1 MLEVENINTYYWN
14 THILWGVSLNVPQ
27 GSIVAMLGRNGMGKT
42 TIIRSIT
49 GLTPPRDGVIRF
61 KDQEIGGLEPY
72 QVSRKGIS
80 LVPQGRIVFPSLT
93 VKENLLI
100 GARKNGAKGN
110 GNGGGDTWDL
120 RKVYDLFPILEERQ
134 SFHANLL
141 SGGEQQMLAV
151 ARSLM
156 TNPDLL
162 IMDEPS
168 EGLAPRV
175 IKQIGD
181 TISALKGKHTVFLA
195 EQNFNMAMSVADY
208 VYIVSNGKI
217 VWEGKPEAL
226 ENDEETKQSCLG
238 V

>member
-1 MLEVENINTYYWN
+1 MLEVENINTYYWAS
-14 THILWGVSLNVPQ
+14 HILRDVSLKVPQ

-49 GLTPPRDGVIRF
+49 GLTPPRDGIIRF
-61 KDQEIGGLEPY
+61 KDEKISGLEPY
-72 QVSRKGIS
+72 QISRKGIS

-100 GARKNGAKGN
+100 GARETRNGDSWN
-110 GNGGGDTWDL
+110 L
-120 RKVYDLFPILEERQ
+120 SKVYELFPILEERR

-181 TISALKGKHTVFLA
+181 VITHLKGKLTVFLG
-195 EQNFNMAMSVADY
+195 EQNFNMAISVADY
-208 VYIVSNGKI
+208 VYIVSNGAI
-217 VWEGKPEAL
+217 VYEGKPEDL
-226 ENDEETKQSCLG
+226 KNDEETKQTCLG

>member
-1 MLEVENINTYYWN
+1 MLDVDNINTYYW
-14 THILWGVSLNVPQ
+14 TSHVLRDVSLKVPH

-42 TIIRSIT
+42 TIIRSIM
-49 GLTPPRDGVIRF
+49 GLTPPKDGVIRF
-61 KDQEIGGLEPY
+61 KDEQISGLEPY

-93 VKENLLI
+93 VRENLLI
-100 GARKNGAKGN
+100 GARETKNGDSWN
-110 GNGGGDTWDL
+110 LD
-120 RKVYDLFPILEERQ
+120 KVYGLFPILQERQ

-181 TISALKGKHTVFLA
+181 VITHLKGKLTVFLA
-195 EQNFNMAMSVADY
+195 EQNFNMAISVADY
-208 VYIVSNGKI
+208 VYIVSNGSI
-217 VWEGKPEAL
+217 VYESEPEAL
-226 ENDEETKQSCLG
+226 RQNEEVKRTCLG

>member
-1 MLEVENINTYYWN
+1 MLEVENINTYYWQ
-14 THILWGVSLNVPQ
+14 THILRDVSLKVPH
-27 GSIVAMLGRNGMGKT
+27 GSVVAVLGRNGMGKT
-42 TIIRSIT
+42 TIIRSIM

-61 KDQEIGGLEPY
+61 NDEQISGLEAF
-72 QVSRKGIS
+72 QIARKGIS
-80 LVPQGRIVFPSLT
+80 IVPQGRIVFPSLT

-100 GARKNGAKGN
+100 GARGTKNGDSWNLAN
-110 GNGGGDTWDL
+110 I
-120 RKVYDLFPILEERQ
+120 YDLFPILKERQ
-134 SFHANLL
+134 SYHADLL

-168 EGLAPRV
+168 EGLAPMV

-181 TISALKGKHTVFLA
+181 VITHLKGKLTVFLA

-208 VYIVSNGKI
+208 VYIVSNGSI
-217 VWEGKPEAL
+217 VYESKPEELRDNA
-226 ENDEETKQSCLG
+226 EIKQTCLG

>member
-1 MLEVENINTYYWN
+1 MLDVENINTYYWAS
-14 THILWGVSLNVPQ
+14 HILRDVSLKVPQ

-49 GLTPPRDGVIRF
+49 GLTPPRDGAIRF
-61 KDQEIGGLEPY
+61 KDEKISGLEPY
-72 QVSRKGIS
+72 QISRKGIS

-100 GARKNGAKGN
+100 GARETRNGDSWNLA
-110 GNGGGDTWDL
+110 
-120 RKVYDLFPILEERQ
+120 KVYELFPILEERRK
-134 SFHANLL
+134 FHANLL

-181 TISALKGKHTVFLA
+181 VITHLKGKLTVFLA
-195 EQNFNMAMSVADY
+195 EQNFNMAISVADY
-208 VYIVSNGKI
+208 VYIVSNGSI
-217 VWEGKPEAL
+217 VYEGKPEDL
-226 ENDEETKQSCLG
+226 KNDEETKQTCLG

>member
-1 MLEVENINTYYWN
+1 MLEVENINTYYWAS
-14 THILWGVSLNVPQ
+14 HILRDVSLKVPQ

-42 TIIRSIT
+42 TIIRSIM

-61 KDQEIGGLEPY
+61 KDEKISGLEPY
-72 QVSRKGIS
+72 QISRKGIS

-100 GARKNGAKGN
+100 GARETKNGDSWNLA
-110 GNGGGDTWDL
+110 
-120 RKVYDLFPILEERQ
+120 KVYDLFPILEERR

-181 TISALKGKHTVFLA
+181 VITALKGKLTVFLA
-195 EQNFNMAMSVADY
+195 EQNFNLAISVADY
-208 VYIVSNGKI
+208 VYIVSNGSI
-217 VWEGKPEAL
+217 VYEGKPEDL
-226 ENDEETKQSCLG
+226 KNDEETKQTCLG

>member
-1 MLEVENINTYYWN
+1 MLDVEHINTYYWAS
-14 THILWGVSLNVPQ
+14 HILRDVSLKVPQ

-49 GLTPPRDGVIRF
+49 GLTPPRDGAIRF
-61 KDQEIGGLEPY
+61 KDEKISGLEPY
-72 QVSRKGIS
+72 QISRKGIS

-100 GARKNGAKGN
+100 GARVTRNGDSWNLSKI
-110 GNGGGDTWDL
+110 
-120 RKVYDLFPILEERQ
+120 YDLFPILEERR

-181 TISALKGKHTVFLA
+181 VITALKGKLTVFLA
-195 EQNFNMAMSVADY
+195 EQNFNMAISVADY
-208 VYIVSNGKI
+208 VYIVSNGSI
-217 VWEGKPEAL
+217 VYEGKPEDL
-226 ENDEETKQSCLG
+226 KNDEETKQTCLG

>member
-1 MLEVENINTYYWN
+1 MLKVENIHTFYWQ
-14 THILWGVSLNVPQ
+14 THVLWDVSLEVPH

-49 GLTPPRDGVIRF
+49 GLTPPREGVIRF
-61 KDQEIGGLEPY
+61 RDQQISGLEPF
-72 QVSRKGIS
+72 RIAKKGIS

-100 GARKNGAKGN
+100 GARKGGEGGG
-110 GNGGGDTWDL
+110 GNGGAWDL
-120 RKVYDLFPILEERQ
+120 DKVYDLFPILKERQ

-141 SGGEQQMLAV
+141 SGGEQSMLAV

-181 TISALKGKHTVFLA
+181 TISALKGQLTVFLA

-217 VWEGKPEAL
+217 VWEGKPGAL
-226 ENDEETKQSCLG
+226 EHDEETKQSCLG

>member
-1 MLEVENINTYYWN
+1 LLELDNINTYYWN
-14 THILWGVSLNVPQ
+14 LRVLWDVSLTVPH

-42 TIIRSIT
+42 TIIRSIM
-49 GLTPPRDGVIRF
+49 GLTPPREGVIRF
-61 KDQEIGGLEPY
+61 KDEQINGLEPY
-72 QVSRKGIS
+72 RISRKGIA

-100 GARKNGAKGN
+100 GARETRNGDSWNLDKIYG
-110 GNGGGDTWDL
+110 
-120 RKVYDLFPILEERQ
+120 LFPILKERQ
-134 SFHANLL
+134 GFHANLL

-151 ARSLM
+151 ARALM

-162 IMDEPS
+162 LMDEPS

-181 TISALKGKHTVFLA
+181 VITHLKGKLTVLLA

-208 VYIVSNGKI
+208 VYVVSNGSI
-217 VWEGKPEAL
+217 VYESKPEEL
-226 ENDEETKQSCLG
+226 RDNEEIKQSCLG

>member
-1 MLEVENINTYYWN
+1 MLEVEHINTYYWN
-14 THILWGVSLNVPQ
+14 THVLWDVSLEVPH

-49 GLTPPRDGVIRF
+49 GLTPPHDGVVRF
-61 KDQEIGGLEPY
+61 KDQQISGLEPY
-72 QVSRKGIS
+72 RISRKGIA

-100 GARKNGAKGN
+100 GAKGRGN
-110 GNGGGDTWDL
+110 GDGDGWDL
-120 RKVYDLFPILEERQ
+120 QKVYELFPILEERQ

-141 SGGEQQMLAV
+141 SGGEQSMLSVGRA
-151 ARSLM
+151 LM

-181 TISALKGKHTVFLA
+181 TIKALKGRLTVFLA

-208 VYIVSNGKI
+208 VYIVSNGAI
-217 VWEGKPEAL
+217 VYESKPDAL
-226 ENDEETKQSCLG
+226 RDNEEIKQSCLG

>member
-1 MLEVENINTYYWN
+1 MLKVEHINTYYWQS
-14 THILWGVSLNVPQ
+14 HVLWDVSLEVPH
-27 GSIVAMLGRNGMGKT
+27 GSIVAILGRNGMGKT

-49 GLTPPRDGVIRF
+49 GLTPPRDGAVRF
-61 KDQEIGGLEPY
+61 KDQLISGLEPF
-72 QVSRKGIS
+72 RIAKKGIS
-80 LVPQGRIVFPSLT
+80 LVPQGRMVFPSLT
-93 VKENLLI
+93 VKENLLV
-100 GARKNGAKGN
+100 GARETRNGDSWN
-110 GNGGGDTWDL
+110 LD
-120 RKVYDLFPILEERQ
+120 KVYDLFPILKERQ
-134 SFHANLL
+134 RFHANLL
-141 SGGEQQMLAV
+141 SGGEQSMLAV

-181 TISALKGKHTVFLA
+181 TISALKGQLTVFLA
-195 EQNFNMAMSVADY
+195 EQNFNMAMSVADF

-217 VWEGKPEAL
+217 VWEGKPESL
-226 ENDEETKQSCLG
+226 RNDEETKQSCLG

>member
-1 MLEVENINTYYWN
+1 MLDVERINTYYWAS
-14 THILWGVSLNVPQ
+14 HILRDVSLKVPH
-27 GSIVAMLGRNGMGKT
+27 GSIVAILGRNGMGKT
-42 TIIRSIT
+42 TIIRSIM
-49 GLTPPRDGVIRF
+49 GLTPPKDGVIRF
-61 KDQEIGGLEPY
+61 KDEKISGLEPY
-72 QVSRKGIS
+72 QISRKGIS

-100 GARKNGAKGN
+100 GARGQKNGN
-110 GNGGGDTWDL
+110 GNGNSDVWDL
-120 RKVYDLFPILEERQ
+120 DKVYDLFPILKERQ

-181 TISALKGKHTVFLA
+181 VITHLKGKLTVFLA
-195 EQNFNMAMSVADY
+195 EQNFNMAISVADY
-208 VYIVSNGKI
+208 VYIVSNGSI
-217 VWEGKPEAL
+217 VYESKPEEL
-226 ENDEETKQSCLG
+226 RNNEEVKQSCLG

>member
-1 MLEVENINTYYWN
+1 VRFKDKE
-14 THILWGVSLNVPQ
+14 
-27 GSIVAMLGRNGMGKT
+27 
-42 TIIRSIT
+42 IT
-49 GLTPPRDGVIRF
+49 GL
-61 KDQEIGGLEPY
+61 EPHRI
-72 QVSRKGIS
+72 SRMGIS

-100 GARKNGAKGN
+100 GARGN
-110 GNGGGDTWDL
+110 GKARGDGGGDRWDL
-120 RKVYDLFPILEERQ
+120 QRVYELFPILEERQ

-141 SGGEQQMLAV
+141 SGGEQSMLAV
-151 ARSLM
+151 GRSLM

-181 TISALKGKHTVFLA
+181 TISALKGKLTVFLA

-208 VYIVSNGKI
+208 VYIVNNGAI
-217 VWEGKPEAL
+217 VYESKP
-226 ENDEETKQSCLG
+226 DELRDNAEIKQSCLG

>member
-1 MLEVENINTYYWN
+1 LLELDNINTYYWN
-14 THILWGVSLNVPQ
+14 LRVLWDVSLTVPH

-42 TIIRSIT
+42 TIIRSIM
-49 GLTPPRDGVIRF
+49 GLTPPREGVIRF
-61 KDQEIGGLEPY
+61 KDEQINGLEPY
-72 QVSRKGIS
+72 RISRKGIA

-100 GARKNGAKGN
+100 GARETTNDDAWNLDKI
-110 GNGGGDTWDL
+110 
-120 RKVYDLFPILEERQ
+120 YDLFPILKERQ
-134 SFHANLL
+134 AFHANLL

-151 ARSLM
+151 ARALM

-162 IMDEPS
+162 LMDEPS

-181 TISALKGKHTVFLA
+181 VITQLKGRLTVLLA

-208 VYIVSNGKI
+208 VYIVSNGSI
-217 VWEGKPEAL
+217 VYESKPEQL
-226 ENDEETKQSCLG
+226 IDNEEIKQSCLG

>member
-1 MLEVENINTYYWN
+1 MLEVENINTYYWT
-14 THILWGVSLNVPQ
+14 THVLWDVSLKVPH

-49 GLTPPRDGVIRF
+49 GLTPPRDGAVRF
-61 KDQEIGGLEPY
+61 KDERINGLEPY
-72 QVSRKGIS
+72 RISRKGIS

-100 GARKNGAKGN
+100 GARGSKGA
-110 GNGGGDTWDL
+110 GNGGGEGWNL
-120 RKVYDLFPILEERQ
+120 EKVYELFPILEERQ

-181 TISALKGKHTVFLA
+181 TINALKGRLTVFLA

-208 VYIVSNGKI
+208 VYIVSNGAI
-217 VWEGKPEAL
+217 VYECKPDEL
-226 ENDEETKQSCLG
+226 RDNDEIKQSCLG